1 MPRIDE
7 FVAPP
12 TMREPDK
19 WLAVLRIVVGLWFL
33 KSILTKITIAL
44 AWGVLPVPAASDRW
58 ITTMPRLI
66 TQYAA
71 ANPFPSY
78 RSFLLS
84 TVVPH
89 ARLFATLTGIGEVV
103 IGIGLTF
110 GLFTVLTAAIGLVQ
124 VVFYG
129 LAVQHMSPGQQG
141 FHILLFVCMV
151 AFIAARAGRTW
162 GADGSLRGR
171 HARSALGRLRLG

>member
-1 MPRIDE
+1 MPTTDE
-7 FVAPP
+7 FVSPQ
-12 TMREPDK
+12 TMRAPDK

-58 ITTMPRLI
+58 ITTMPRLLAK
-66 TQYAA
+66 YAA
-71 ANPFPSY
+71 ANPFTSY
-78 RSFLLS
+78 RSFLLG

-89 ARLFATLTGIGEVV
+89 ATLFATLTGIGEVV
-103 IGIGLTF
+103 VGIGLTF
-110 GLFTVLTAAIGLVQ
+110 GLFTVLAAAIGLVQ

-129 LAVQHMSPGQQG
+129 LAVQHTTPGQQG
-141 FHILLFVCMV
+141 FHLLLFVCMV

-162 GADGSLRGR
+162 GVDGWLRGR
-171 HARSALGRLRLG
+171 HARSALGRLPLG